1 MELHGEYVEVHPGI
15 DVVDEAEKGYFLHD
29 KAIFKSN
36 QFNSYKEIL
45 GIDMNLSEHASGILH
60 DTMRRNKTP
69 EREREEILN
78 LIQRLPDDRVLL
90 YKNVISNPIGDL
102 PRYSIHIRL
111 QHLLTFTTFLLLAFT
126 GLPVYFIDAFWAQ
139 PFSHILGGIDVT
151 RVIHRTLA
159 SIMIF
164 SMIYHIFTI
173 TGGTIYR
180 LAAGTFD
187 IRRTVIPTLKD
198 IRDFKDDILYFSGRR
213 LQRPEMDKF
222 MYKQKIHYFAAAF
235 GNFVM
240 IFSGSAFLFPDI
252 WASLLPQ
259 DWAFYF
265 QNIMRI
271 AHSHEA
277 LLALVVIAFWHWYNV
292 HFAPG
297 RFPMQWTFLTGKIT
311 REHQI
316 EEHFLEYLRNIVE
329 IPEERDFLNTL
340 LNHIDFK
347 MINTDMIDDKSTP
360 ILEG

>member
-1 MELHGEYVEVHPGI
+1 
-15 DVVDEAEKGYFLHD
+15 
-29 KAIFKSN
+29 
-36 QFNSYKEIL
+36 
-45 GIDMNLSEHASGILH
+45 MNLSNHAEMVLLDS
-60 DTMRRNKTP
+60 MRRNKILDS
-69 EREREEILN
+69 ERVEILE
-78 LIQRLPDDRVLL
+78 LIQRLPNDRVLL

-126 GLPVYFIDAFWAQ
+126 GLPVYFIDAFWSQ
-139 PFSHILGGIDVT
+139 PFSHVLGGIDVT

-159 SIMIF
+159 TIMIF
-164 SMIYHIFTI
+164 SMVYHVLTI
-173 TGGTIYR
+173 TGGTIYS
-180 LAAGTFD
+180 LLLGKFD
-187 IRRTVIPTLKD
+187 IRRTIIPTLKD
-198 IRDFKDDILYFSGRR
+198 IYDFKEDILYFSGRR

-252 WASLLPQ
+252 WASLLP
-259 DWAFYF
+259 DGWAFYF

-292 HFAPG
+292 HLAPG

-316 EEHFLEYLRNIVE
+316 EEHFLEYLRNLVE
-329 IPEERDFLNTL
+329 LPEERKILNNL
-340 LNHIDFK
+340 LDHIELNEMD
-347 MINTDMIDDKSTP
+347 IEIDDGKP
-360 ILEG
+360 ITIIEG

>member
-1 MELHGEYVEVHPGI
+1 
-15 DVVDEAEKGYFLHD
+15 
-29 KAIFKSN
+29 
-36 QFNSYKEIL
+36 
-45 GIDMNLSEHASGILH
+45 MNLSKEANDVLN
-60 DTMRRNKTP
+60 DAMRQNKTSDI
-69 EREREEILN
+69 EREEILD
-78 LIQRLPDDRVLL
+78 LINRLPDDRVIL

-139 PFSHILGGIDVT
+139 PFSHMLGGIDVT

-159 SIMIF
+159 SILIF
-164 SMIYHIFTI
+164 SMIYHIATI
-173 TGGTIYR
+173 FGGTVLKI
-180 LAAGTFD
+180 LMGKFD
-187 IRRTVIPTLKD
+187 LRRTVIPTMKD
-198 IRDFKDDILYFSGRR
+198 LRDFKDDMLYFSGRR
-213 LQRPEMDKF
+213 QQRPEMDKF

-252 WASLLPQ
+252 WASVLPQ
-259 DWAFYF
+259 GWAFYF
-265 QNIMRI
+265 QNIMRL

-292 HFAPG
+292 HLAPG

-329 IPEERDFLNTL
+329 LPEEREFLNKLITL
-340 LNHIDFK
+340 VSLNNIESEIEDSDPS
-347 MINTDMIDDKSTP
+347 IIV
-360 ILEG
+360 EG